1 MRCCLPVAMA
11 FIFTELCDE
20 VRTEAE
26 ETFEQ
31 QEVLHY
37 V

>member
-1 MRCCLPVAMA
+1 MRSCLPVVMA

-26 ETFEQ
+26 KTFER
-31 QEVLHY
+31 QEELQY